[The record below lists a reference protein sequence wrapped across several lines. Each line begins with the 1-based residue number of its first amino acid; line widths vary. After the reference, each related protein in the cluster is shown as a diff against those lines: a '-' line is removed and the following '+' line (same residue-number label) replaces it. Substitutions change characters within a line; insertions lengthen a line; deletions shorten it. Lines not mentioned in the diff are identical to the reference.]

1 MCIQEN
7 RKLKMLVCVC
17 VCVKDDGSDPRVIS
31 IFPSIRHISLL
42 SRRMYSLAN
51 FSSTQ
56 HPHKHTGDVYA
67 QIHEVWLTSLLVGIS
82 MWTRFHMAFLFPKS
96 TQISKSVTSLIL
108 PTITGGCSCHFHQ
121 GHWVEDPLIRPCYMP
136 F

>member
-1 MCIQEN
+1 MMCSWHQLIRCRIGKYPRYGKFAKKKHHQRN
-7 RKLKMLVCVC
+7 SCACIKLAA
-17 VCVKDDGSDPRVIS
+17 P
-31 IFPSIRHISLL
+31 
-42 SRRMYSLAN
+42 
-51 FSSTQ
+51 
-56 HPHKHTGDVYA
+56 
-67 QIHEVWLTSLLVGIS
+67 GIS